1 MPRIARTEI
10 LSRLRTKIARGQPI
24 VGGGAG
30 TGLSAKCEE
39 AGGIDLI
46 VIYNSG
52 RYRMAGPVRFLIP
65 EGGVSAIDR
74 PGQPFHDPEADR
86 ALFAA
91 IEQDFRSG
99 SNRKLQRLPL
109 HINDEA
115 FADALVAA
123 WQEISVSSTH
133 ARRA

>member
-1 MPRIARTEI
+1 M
-10 LSRLRTKIARGQPI
+10 
-24 VGGGAG
+24 
-30 TGLSAKCEE
+30 
-39 AGGIDLI
+39 
-46 VIYNSG
+46 
-52 RYRMAGPVRFLIP
+52 RFLIP

-91 IEQDFRSG
+91 IEQDFRAG

-123 WQEISVSSTH
+123 WHEIAH
-133 ARRA
+133 ADAARRALAR